1 MASIKKLDNNE
12 DTNTQYF
19 IYDHGT
25 TTTLTEIKK
34 YIQSYGYSLIDSE
47 ELYTKAIED
56 ITNTPNIN
64 GETANIEPN
73 TIVLDLSASSYKT
86 TSKRLRNTATASGTK
101 IVDGDPVRYAVIIQ
115 HNNDYYKLIQRKHT
129 LLKNNTLTSYNQEIA
144 LKYIFCF
151 FLIISIY
158 TFATNVEK
166 LNLTHVIIY
175 IFFLIY
181 VLYHKSVS
189 NYLLSSF
196 KTSFYELKVAT
207 TATQIITYLK
217 IMFFM
222 LLTFLMPLVVFSS
235 VSKEPFIPFMSA
247 TDNLS
252 ASNVLESTKDM
263 FEDTVETVSEGAKDA
278 AESTSKTVGEV
289 TDSIVDNTKAATE
302 TVAESLND
310 AVERAKDA
318 VAPKEQTGGIR
329 KIKGGK
335 KNRY

>member
-1 MASIKKLDNNE
+1 MASITKLATTQNS

-19 IYDHGT
+19 LYKHSSLI
-25 TTTLTEIKK
+25 TLGELRK
-34 YIQSYGYSLIDSE
+34 YIQSYGYSLIDSK
-47 ELYTKAIED
+47 ELYEKAIED
-56 ITNTPNIN
+56 LTATPTGLPID
-64 GETANIEPN
+64 TLL
-73 TIVLDLSASSYKT
+73 LDLSANSYKT
-86 TSKRLRNTATASGTK
+86 ISGNAISSTFTGATDAAAK
-101 IVDGDPVRYAVIIQ
+101 INADSTIQ
-115 HNNDYYKLIQRKHT
+115 HALVLQHNSDYYKLLERKHT

-158 TFATNVEK
+158 TFLTNVDK

-181 VLYHKSVS
+181 IFYHKNVS

-222 LLTFLMPLVVFSS
+222 LLTFLMPLLVFSS
-235 VSKEPFIPFMSA
+235 VSEEPFIPFMSA
-247 TDNLS
+247 TDSLS
-252 ASNVLESTKDM
+252 ASNTLESTKDII
-263 FEDTVETVSEGAKDA
+263 EDSVETVTEGAKDV
-278 AESTSKTVGEV
+278 AESTSKAFGEV

-302 TVAESLND
+302 TISESLNN
-310 AVERAKDA
+310 AVENAKDA
-318 VAPKEQTGGIR
+318 VAPKPQTGGKR
-329 KIKGGK
+329 KTKGDK
-335 KNRY
+335 KK